1 MDPQNEH
8 HPGDRRQIGNDESD
22 RNKLQTEIK
31 LTSIDKSQA
40 TDLMKSQP
48 GKWRIDEDVLRAVD
62 VMDRKLQEVRSEQ
75 TSIQTF
81 YQSYNNLFIFPGR
94 RKERGE
100 HEIRIGR
107 SAGKGQVAIPPTV
120 PKERF

>member
-107 SAGKGQVAIPPTV
+107 SAGK
-120 PKERF
+120 